1 MSYHGLGLDLSFSA
15 SASGS
20 GASASYSAPTASGS
34 GGGGID
40 WGTVCS
46 GHGSLVSKSYVS
58 DLDYAFKCSDGF
70 GCRRKPGSSDVCGYS
85 TTSGSP
91 PPPPPSPTT
100 FYAASFGQKPA
111 ASNIL
116 AAAASAMSSPAPSTS
131 TKTTFTPWMTPK
143 PTQEAAPPVPVVAP
157 VEEDKTFLYLAGGVG
172 LLILV
177 GAGFYISKRRF

>member
-40 WGTVCS
+40 WGTVCA
-46 GHGSLVSKSYVS
+46 GHGGLKAKSYVS
-58 DLDYAFKCSDGF
+58 DLDYAFTCNDGF
-70 GCRRKPGSSDVCGYS
+70 GCRKKPGSADVCGFS
-85 TTSGSP
+85 SASSAP
-91 PPPPPSPTT
+91 PPPPSSPTT

-111 ASNIL
+111 ASNLL
-116 AAAASAMSSPAPSTS
+116 AAAASAMSKPATTTQ

-143 PTQEAAPPVPVVAP
+143 PTQESAPPVPVVAP
-157 VEEDKTFLYLAGGVG
+157 VEEDKTYLYVAGGIG
-172 LLILV
+172 LLILA
-177 GAGFYISKRRF
+177 GAGFYIAKRRY